1 MSLSQLQFIGCYNV
15 STSFHVA
22 PGANGRMALTRPYG
36 VTVKT
41 RNDQQEI
48 IMNLE
53 TTISQAEHC
62 IILVDK
68 SWSVHVDVFLAYHYH
83 SAKMEYKHVMK
94 ALYVNI
100 FDLKLL

>member
-1 MSLSQLQFIGCYNV
+1 MWFTLTMYWCTLSLSQLQFIGCYNA

-48 IMNLE
+48 IMTLE
-53 TTISQAEHC
+53 TIKSQAEHC

-68 SWSVHVDVFLAYHYH
+68 SWSVHIHVFLAYYYY
-83 SAKMEYKHVMK
+83 SDKIEYKHVMRK
-94 ALYVNI
+94 
-100 FDLKLL
+100 